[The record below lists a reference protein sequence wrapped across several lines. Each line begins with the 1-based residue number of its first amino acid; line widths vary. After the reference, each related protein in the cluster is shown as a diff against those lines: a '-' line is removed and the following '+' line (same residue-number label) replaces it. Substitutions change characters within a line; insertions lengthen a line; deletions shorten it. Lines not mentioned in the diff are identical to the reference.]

1 MKKSINFFVGATLV
15 LALLLVGQSELF
27 AKAKPLPHTFD
38 KDGAGIIVK
47 GAQEVVVNKEQ
58 AKASKP
64 TLPSKGKYIQEVAAD
79 QNWWSIFLPLLPD
92 RMKAPVK

>member
-47 GAQEVVVNKEQ
+47 GAQEVVVRKSQ
-58 AKASKP
+58 P
-64 TLPSKGKYIQEVAAD
+64 TKIGGQSFYHYCLIE
-79 QNWWSIFLPLLPD
+79 
-92 RMKAPVK
+92 